1 MNTVEVVK
9 NDITELDTDCI
20 VNPTN
25 TGLKEGGGVSGAI
38 FSKAGY
44 EKLRDACDK
53 IGKCP
58 VGDVVITDGF
68 DLKQKYII
76 HAVGPTWQGGG
87 RNEASLLASCY
98 KKALNMARMHG
109 CKSIGFPLISSGLHG
124 YPQEAA
130 WDVAINSV
138 HTYFTFMPN
147 VSLKV
152 IFAVVND
159 EALEY
164 GKKVIEKYFPP
175 VRKDLTGF
183 DMEDFLRA
191 LQRILSMVDPG
202 DPLAVQL
209 GKNLL
214 QNMIALE
221 KVSDKPHVYTIEL
234 MEAALE
240 EFSYLLEHADDFCSY
255 DFEDSQ
261 KSKNMRRR
269 LLVTIRPHC

>member
-1 MNTVEVVK
+1 MNKVEVVK
-9 NDITELDTDCI
+9 KDITELDTDCI

-25 TGLKEGGGVSGAI
+25 TLLKEGGGVSGAI
-38 FSKAGY
+38 FRKAGY

-58 VGDVVITDGF
+58 VGEVVITDGF

-76 HAVGPTWQGGG
+76 HAAGPRWQGGG
-87 RNEASLLASCY
+87 HSEAALLASCY
-98 KKALNMARMHG
+98 KKAMYMAKEHG
-109 CKSIGFPLISSGLHG
+109 CESIGFPLISSGLHG

-130 WDVAINSV
+130 WDVAIHSV
-138 HTYFTFMPN
+138 YTCLAYMSKTP
-147 VSLKV
+147 LKV

-183 DMEDFLRA
+183 DMEDFLQA